1 MCRDSFHLLARGE
14 KQYLKVGMVDR
25 ERRAEETL
33 DNGHHRLCHILL
45 QGKIGMVTICSSVTH
60 LKCKKEKKK
69 KRNRVKHLNRLN
81 LTSHLYHHFL
91 PVSRFNI

>member
-33 DNGHHRLCHILL
+33 DNGHHCLCHILL
-45 QGKIGMVTICSSVTH
+45 QGKIGMVTICSSVAH

-69 KRNRVKHLNRLN
+69 KGK
-81 LTSHLYHHFL
+81 TSEQAQPHITSLSSF
-91 PVSRFNI
+91 FACE